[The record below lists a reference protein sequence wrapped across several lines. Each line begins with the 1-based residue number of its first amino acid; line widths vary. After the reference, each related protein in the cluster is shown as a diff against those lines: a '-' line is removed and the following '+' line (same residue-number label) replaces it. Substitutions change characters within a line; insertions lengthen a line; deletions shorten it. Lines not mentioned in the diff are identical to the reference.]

1 MTDNKADIIKRVKH
15 LRISL
20 GLNSGEFALKA
31 GIDPRNYSSIETGKR
46 AIGDRV
52 MRDICNAFDVNIDWL
67 LTGEGE
73 MLKESPFITSPNS
86 VIRYWPELIATGGDR
101 IVFNAEQ
108 RSGFQEMRLPNFTDC
123 TDAIPLIGDS
133 MYPRYKSGQIIV
145 VKPWVES
152 FIEYGQIY
160 LIVTRSNY
168 CTIKYLRPCSDR
180 SKITCCSENAEC
192 YPPFE
197 IPLDE
202 ISNLYI
208 VKGAIEQNTY

>member
-1 MTDNKADIIKRVKH
+1 MNQSDLSRLLGKQKSY
-15 LRISL
+15 ISEIFNESREASEQFVRL
-20 GLNSGEFALKA
+20 FCEF
-31 GIDPRNYSSIETGKR
+31 
-46 AIGDRV
+46 
-52 MRDICNAFDVNIDWL
+52 FDQISPEWV
-67 LTGEGE
+67 LTGRGE
-73 MLKESPFITSPNS
+73 MLQSESSAKEPQKGS
-86 VIRYWPELIATGGDR
+86 VIRYWSELIATGGDQ

-145 VKPWVES
+145 VKPWIES

-160 LIVTRSNY
+160 LIVTKSNY
-168 CTIKYLRPCSDR
+168 CTVKYLRPGADN
-180 SKITCCSENAEC
+180 SKITCCSENAAC

-197 IPLDE
+197 ILLDD
-202 ISNLYI
+202 IANLYI